1 MRRHVFTLASIGAG
15 VGCYSGP
22 RAARDINVAW
32 QGHARV
38 ELEARLGV
46 PTAIAGQPDG
56 ASALRWTRR
65 GHDVQSLPSGHLNV
79 EVTPTSFHLDAA
91 ARPGEVRAY
100 DFDIASALVD
110 PGGRVVRFES
120 GSIAAGIPA
129 GMNAR
134 TGVVF
139 GLSLG
144 MGRLDDASTPLP
156 SLSTYIGGMIG
167 PRLALVGA
175 YTFVNG
181 SASGEYVHGHS
192 WAFAAQ
198 YWPTVR
204 LSLRAGP
211 AMVIDVDAMPG
222 NAAIRPGGA
231 GAASFAV
238 VRAGSFVLD
247 LRFDATVSTSSAFG
261 MLGVGVNV
269 N

>member
-1 MRRHVFTLASIGAG
+1 MRRHVFTLASLVAG
-15 VGCYSGP
+15 VGCYSGS
-22 RAARDINVAW
+22 RAAQDINAEW
-32 QGHARV
+32 RGHARV
-38 ELEARLGV
+38 ELEARLGA
-46 PTAIAGQPDG
+46 PATIEGQPDG

-65 GHDVQSLPSGHLNV
+65 GHDVRLPNGHLNLD
-79 EVTPTSFHLDAA
+79 VTSTSFNLDAA
-91 ARPGEVRAY
+91 LRPGEVRSY
-100 DFDIASALVD
+100 DYDIASALVD
-110 PGGRVVRFES
+110 PNGTVLRFDS
-120 GSIAAGIPA
+120 GWLAAGIPA

-139 GLSLG
+139 GLAVG

-181 SASGEYVHGHS
+181 SQDGAYVHGHS

-198 YWPTVR
+198 YWATER

-222 NAAIRPGGA
+222 NARIRPGGV

-247 LRFDATVSTSSAFG
+247 LRIDATMSTSSAFG